1 MKKQK
6 ILFLAVGLLL
16 LAACN
21 FSAGTKKDLRTGLSY
36 HYTGLQVNDVYLSDS
51 AGGKLPGNEVPY
63 NSRVGLVVA
72 GISGFMQNN
81 GKVFPGFV
89 IDITDKDGNRIIA
102 DTPPDL
108 FAQNSGFTE
117 REASILLGSV
127 KIVAPL
133 KTGATY
139 HLKGHLW
146 DKNNS
151 DNTVDAE
158 AEIVVK

>member
-1 MKKQK
+1 MQKQ
-6 ILFLAVGLLL
+6 IHPYLAAGLLIL
-16 LAACN
+16 SACN
-21 FSAGTKKDLRTGLSY
+21 FSAGTKKNLASGLSY
-36 HYTGLQVNDVYLSDS
+36 QYNGLRINDVYLSDS
-51 AGGKLPGNEVPY
+51 AGGKLAGNEVPY
-63 NSRVGLVVA
+63 NSRVGLVIA
-72 GISGFMQNN
+72 GISGFMPNN

-89 IDITDKDGNRIIA
+89 IDITDKDGHRIMTE
-102 DTPPDL
+102 TPPDV

-127 KIVAPL
+127 KIMEPL